1 MSFGKRLLA
10 AALLTTAVA
19 LGLSHAMARTAPAPA
34 NPGAMRADARHYVRI
49 APSEHGKNRI
59 GSTYRNLGS
68 DGDPWI
74 LSPTKHGRIIGRL
87 RHVPPGRTSHR
98 SAADDTDT
106 WAAMAAAAEH
116 ELLRPVRARALQR
129 LRPRTHVSRRQAK
142 NAGGGTGRGM

>member
-1 MSFGKRLLA
+1 MSLCKRLLA
-10 AALLTTAVA
+10 AALLTTVVET
-19 LGLSHAMARTAPAPA
+19 GLSHAMAQTAPAPA

-87 RHVPPGRTSHR
+87 RHVPPG
-98 SAADDTDT
+98 
-106 WAAMAAAAEH
+106 E
-116 ELLRPVRARALQR
+116 PVVGQLQTTPTPGPQWRQPRNMNCFDQFALER
-129 LRPRTHVSRRQAK
+129 CKSYGHAH
-142 NAGGGTGRGM
+142 M